1 MANTKVRIYIG
12 LTTLVM
18 GLVAAPSALAAGSA
32 VETYSGVGGGTLAG
46 VSSGTNGATAATD
59 PGSLPFTGLDVG
71 LLIGGGLLLVMIGV
85 GMARLARRVDPQS
98 S

>member
-1 MANTKVRIYIG
+1 MTNTKARIYIG

-18 GLVAAPSALAAGSA
+18 GLVAAPSAIAAGSA
-32 VETYSGVGGGTLAG
+32 VDTYSGSGGASLAG
-46 VSSGTNGATAATD
+46 VSGGASGSSTATD

-71 LLIGGGLLLVMIGV
+71 LLIGGGLLLVLIGV
-85 GMARLARRVDPQS
+85 GMARLARRVPQS

>member
-1 MANTKVRIYIG
+1 MTNTKARIYIG

-18 GLVAAPSALAAGSA
+18 GLVAAPSAIAAGSA
-32 VETYSGVGGGTLAG
+32 VETYSGNGGASLAG
-46 VSSGTNGATAATD
+46 VTAGASGSSAATD

-71 LLIGGGLLLVMIGV
+71 LLIGGGLLLVLIGV
-85 GMARLARRVDPQS
+85 GMARFARRVPQS

>member
-32 VETYSGVGGGTLAG
+32 VDTYGGVGGGTLAG
-46 VSSGTNGATAATD
+46 VSSGANGASAASD

-71 LLIGGGLLLVMIGV
+71 LLMRGAVYCW
-85 GMARLARRVDPQS
+85 
-98 S
+98 

>member
-1 MANTKVRIYIG
+1 MTNTKVRIYIG

-32 VETYSGVGGGTLAG
+32 VDTYSGTGGASLAG
-46 VSSGTNGATAATD
+46 VSSGASGGTATD

-71 LLIGGGLLLVMIGV
+71 LLIGGGLLLVLIGV
-85 GMARLARRVDPQS
+85 GMARVARRVGPQS